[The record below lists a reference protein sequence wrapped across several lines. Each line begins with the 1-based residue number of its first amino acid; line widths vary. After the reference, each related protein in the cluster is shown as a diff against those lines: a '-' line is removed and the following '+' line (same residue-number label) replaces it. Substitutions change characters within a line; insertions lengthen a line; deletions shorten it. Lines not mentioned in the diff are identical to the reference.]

1 MTTRAPFP
9 YGPSGQDS
17 GGGGGGPGRGEGSG
31 SGGAPPPRPPRSR
44 ARTLVPLAVAAWI
57 VLEIW
62 LLILVGEAAGGF
74 TVFLVL
80 VAGLVLGSAV
90 IKRAGRRAWNNLAET
105 VQHAQDQARAGGRPD
120 GTSPDE
126 KTGAHGRGG
135 NGTAML
141 GGLLLMIPG
150 LLTDVAGLL
159 CLFPPTAK
167 LLRGTT
173 ERFLQRRSGFPPG
186 GLGDTYQ
193 QARAAEQQARMHRPD
208 GKVVQGEVVRDDEPQ
223 ERGGGQGRDAERGR
237 GGEQGR

>member
-17 GGGGGGPGRGEGSG
+17 GGSGGGQGRGDGSG
-31 SGGAPPPRPPRSR
+31 SGGTPPPRPPRSR

-105 VQHAQDQARAGGRPD
+105 VQRAQDQARAGGPSG
-120 GTSPDE
+120 GTTDE
-126 KTGAHGRGG
+126 KPGAHGRGG

-150 LLTDVAGLL
+150 LLTDAAGLL

-173 ERFLQRRSGFPPG
+173 ERFLERRSGFAPG

-208 GKVVQGEVVRDDEPQ
+208 GKVVQGEVVRDDEPP
-223 ERGGGQGRDAERGR
+223 ERGGEQGPDAERGR